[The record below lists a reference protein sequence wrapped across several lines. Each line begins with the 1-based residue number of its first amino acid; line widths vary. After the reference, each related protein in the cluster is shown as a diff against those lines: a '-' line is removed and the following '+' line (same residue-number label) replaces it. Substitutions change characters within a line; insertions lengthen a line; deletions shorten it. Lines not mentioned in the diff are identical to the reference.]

1 MTARTEFPGEEVDLR
16 KYAAI
21 SLALGLARGAL
32 IDALAGNF
40 ETTQRIVNLTSLA
53 AIAETLNCTENDL
66 AVSWDE
72 HLTLSELDQLK
83 GF

>member
-1 MTARTEFPGEEVDLR
+1 MTGKTGLPPDGVDLR

-32 IDALAGNF
+32 TDALAGDL
-40 ETTQRIVNLTSLA
+40 ESAQRALNMTSLSK
-53 AIAETLNCTENDL
+53 IAEALNCTENDL
-66 AVSWDE
+66 AVPWDE
-72 HLTLSELDQLK
+72 YLTRSGQDRLK